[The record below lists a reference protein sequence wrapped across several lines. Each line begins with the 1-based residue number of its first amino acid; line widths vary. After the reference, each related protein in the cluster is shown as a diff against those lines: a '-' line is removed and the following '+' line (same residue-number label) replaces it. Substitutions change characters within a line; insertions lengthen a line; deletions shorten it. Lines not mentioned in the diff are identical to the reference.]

1 MTEIVKGSKVRARWL
16 RMVSESNLPGGQP
29 KGSGGF
35 MDVTGTVESVDK
47 EVGTCTIRP
56 DGEEPITIRM
66 NWVRQVV
73 LDKAAASARFIA
85 SLEGKSYLI
94 EQELEAAFKA
104 GWDAAL
110 DEAIRTSRT
119 ISALGGLRP
128 AAEEVIESMRK

>member
-1 MTEIVKGSKVRARWL
+1 MIEVINGSRVRARWL
-16 RMVSESNLPGGQP
+16 RMIGDSNLPGGQL

-35 MDVTGTVESVDK
+35 MDVTGVVMSVDK
-47 EVGTCTIRP
+47 ETGTCIIKP

-73 LDKAAASARFIA
+73 LDKTAAFAQFLANFK
-85 SLEGKSYLI
+85 GGSYLI
-94 EQELEAAFKA
+94 EQELEAAFKE